1 MVTRY
6 LKRIIGH
13 REIKETII
21 DKMVYK
27 EREKSFSGGS
37 LSDSNILI
45 VTNRSISEDAAIRL
59 LRNENAGFNIL
70 YLNNLMSCSDITDA
84 ATDLIGPFTHIVNVV
99 WYEKTT
105 NIESEIGGSNDDA
118 MFRIYQWHQEEVD
131 YLVKLNQY
139 GTLCT
144 VFIGNEEID
153 SDVIKKNVEL
163 LVKGLAESLANHG
176 LICNGIV
183 ANQSVPIEELLCSA
197 LFLSSKY
204 GQIMTGEVLHME
216 TR

>member
-1 MVTRY
+1 M
-6 LKRIIGH
+6 
-13 REIKETII
+13 IKETIF
-21 DKMVYK
+21 DKVVYK
-27 EREKSFSGGS
+27 ERENSFSGGS

-45 VTNRSISEDAAIRL
+45 VSNKSISEDTAIQL
-59 LRNENAGFNIL
+59 LRNENVGFNVIH
-70 YLNNLMSCSDITDA
+70 LNNLMSSSNITDA
-84 ATDLIGPFTHIVNVV
+84 SAELIGPFTHIVNVI
-99 WYEKTT
+99 WYEKTS
-105 NIESEIGGSNDDA
+105 NIESDKCGFNNDA

-131 YLVKLNQY
+131 YLVKQSLY

-144 VFIGNEEID
+144 VFIGNEDID
-153 SDVIKKNVEL
+153 CAVIKKNVEL
-163 LVKGLAESLANHG
+163 LIKGLAESLANHG

-183 ANQSVPIEELLCSA
+183 ANQSIPIKDLLCSA